1 MTNKEMNHVHLALDP
16 KQCPETIEYFKSLKK
31 FDEVS
36 SYELAS
42 NILSCDRTK
51 AMPPELFAFVV
62 RLYKEA
68 INKGNVDAMNDLGAL
83 YYDGRGCC
91 QDFTKAIHYY
101 EMAAS
106 HGNEYA
112 QENLGYCY
120 YYGRDI
126 PVNYEKAFHY
136 FAMGA
141 FCGRLGSLYKIG
153 DMYRKG
159 YYVEKN
165 PAEAFKIYVRCVELM
180 THDVVYEI
188 AGPVHLR
195 LGQLYLYGE
204 GTEKDPS
211 EALRCFQIAERYLYG
226 MVMSGELMYRGSLK
240 AAVEGQAKAR
250 KILMKKLPSLRWP
263 QE

>member
-1 MTNKEMNHVHLALDP
+1 MTNEEMNHVHLALDP
-16 KQCPETIEYFKSLKK
+16 EKCPETVEYFKSIKK
-31 FDEVS
+31 FDELS

-42 NILSCDRTK
+42 GILSCDRTK
-51 AMPPELFAFVV
+51 TMPQELFAFVV
-62 RLYKEA
+62 SLYKQA
-68 INKGNVDAMNDLGAL
+68 ISQGNVDAMNDLGAL

-101 EMAAS
+101 EMAAA
-106 HGNEYA
+106 HGDEHA

-126 PVNYEKAFHY
+126 PMDYEKAFHY

-141 FCGRLGSLYKIG
+141 FHGRLGSLYKIG

-165 PAEAFKIYVRCVELM
+165 PAEAFKIYFHCVRLM
-180 THDVVYEI
+180 TYDDMCDI
-188 AGPVHLR
+188 AGPVYLR

-204 GTEKDPS
+204 GTDKNPAESLK
-211 EALRCFQIAERYLYG
+211 CFQIAERYLYD
-226 MVMSGELMYRGSLK
+226 MVMDGELMYRKSLK
-240 AAVEGQAKAR
+240 FAIEGQAKAR
-250 KILMKKLPSLRWP
+250 KILMKKLPSLMWP

>member
-1 MTNKEMNHVHLALDP
+1 MTNEEMNHVHLAL
-16 KQCPETIEYFKSLKK
+16 
-31 FDEVS
+31 
-36 SYELAS
+36 AS
-42 NILSCDRTK
+42 GILSCDRTK

-62 RLYKEA
+62 RLYS
-68 INKGNVDAMNDLGAL
+68 VDAMNDLVAL

-101 EMAAS
+101 EM
-106 HGNEYA
+106 G
-112 QENLGYCY
+112 
-120 YYGRDI
+120 
-126 PVNYEKAFHY
+126 AFH
-136 FAMGA
+136 
-141 FCGRLGSLYKIG
+141 GRLGSLYKIG

-165 PAEAFKIYVRCVELM
+165 PAEAFKIYVHCVGLM
-180 THDVVYEI
+180 THEDMSEF
-188 AGPVHLR
+188 AGPVYLR

-204 GTEKDPS
+204 GTDKNPAETLK
-211 EALRCFQIAERYLYG
+211 CFQIAERYLYD

-240 AAVEGQAKAR
+240 AAIEGQAKAR

>member
-1 MTNKEMNHVHLALDP
+1 MHHAHLAL
-16 KQCPETIEYFKSLKK
+16 
-31 FDEVS
+31 
-36 SYELAS
+36 AS
-42 NILSCDRTK
+42 GILSCDRTK
-51 AMPPELFAFVV
+51 AMPQELFAFVV
-62 RLYKEA
+62 SLYKHA
-68 INKGNVDAMNDLGAL
+68 ISQGSVDAMNDLGAL
-83 YYDGRGCC
+83 YY
-91 QDFTKAIHYY
+91 

-106 HGNEYA
+106 HGDEHA

-126 PVNYEKAFHY
+126 PVNYERAFHY

-141 FCGRLGSLYKIG
+141 FHGRLGSLYKIG

-165 PAEAFKIYVRCVELM
+165 PAEAFKIYVHCVGLM
-180 THDVVYEI
+180 THEDMSEF
-188 AGPVHLR
+188 AGPVYLR
-195 LGQLYLYGE
+195 LGQLCLYGE
-204 GTEKDPS
+204 GTDKDPE
-211 EALRCFQIAERYLYG
+211 EALKCFQIAERYLYD

-240 AAVEGQAKAR
+240 AAIDGQAKAR